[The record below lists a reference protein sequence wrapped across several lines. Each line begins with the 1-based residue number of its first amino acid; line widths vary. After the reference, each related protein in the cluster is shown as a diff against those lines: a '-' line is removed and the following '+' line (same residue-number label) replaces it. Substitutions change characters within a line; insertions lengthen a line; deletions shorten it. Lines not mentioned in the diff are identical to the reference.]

1 MEQNV
6 ADLVAS
12 VLGFCRLSSDQM
24 EHDRVFETG
33 LVKMTREYFF
43 FSLL

>member
-12 VLGFCRLSSDQM
+12 VLGFCRLSSYQM
-24 EHDRVFETG
+24 EGRYDMIESSR
-33 LVKMTREYFF
+33 LVW
-43 FSLL
+43 